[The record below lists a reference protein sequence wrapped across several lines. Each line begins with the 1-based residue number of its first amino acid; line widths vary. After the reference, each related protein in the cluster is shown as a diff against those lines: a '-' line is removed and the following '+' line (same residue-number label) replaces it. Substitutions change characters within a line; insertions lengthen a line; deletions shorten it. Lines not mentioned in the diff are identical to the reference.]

1 MLRSLPRES
10 LKAGRACLSR
20 LLVITALVA
29 STGFAAQ
36 AAETRLLA
44 FGDSLVHGYGLDEQ
58 DTFPAQLEAALR
70 ERGHR
75 VQVLNAGNSGDT
87 SAAGLARL
95 DWALADDPDAVL
107 VVLGA
112 NDALRGMEPAETYGN
127 LTSLLADLEEKELPI
142 LLAGMMAPRNMGPE
156 YAAEFDGLF
165 PRLAERRRQRAGK
178 MSGGERQMV
187 AMGRALMLDPKLLM
201 LDEPSAGLAPLL
213 VDMIFEKVKE
223 INEAGVA
230 VLMVEQNAKKS
241 LALANRGYVLA
252 TGQNQVDGPGEKLLG
267 DPEVARLYLGG

>member
-1 MLRSLPRES
+1 MRSFLPSLRFGGLRRCCFLLILCALGTSGSL
-10 LKAGRACLSR
+10 
-20 LLVITALVA
+20 
-29 STGFAAQ
+29 AAQ
-36 AAETRLLA
+36 ASEVRLLA

-165 PRLAERRRQRAGK
+165 PRLAEEHEVVFYPFFLEG
-178 MSGGERQMV
+178 V
-187 AMGRALMLDPKLLM
+187 AA
-201 LDEPSAGLAPLL
+201 
-213 VDMIFEKVKE
+213 
-223 INEAGVA
+223 EADLNQGDGMHPNAKGVA
-230 VLMVEQNAKKS
+230 VIVE
-241 LALANRGYVLA
+241 
-252 TGQNQVDGPGEKLLG
+252 
-267 DPEVARLYLGG
+267 